1 MPAWHLDECIDRVES
16 QPQNR
21 SGLIILGDEFRL
33 HPPLEFYSNL
43 FKPLVGKSN
52 YDEKEA
58 NKRPKNWMDID
69 HCFWNI
75 MSLLR

>member
-1 MPAWHLDECIDRVES
+1 VPAWHLDECIDRVES

-33 HPPLEFYSNL
+33 HRPLEFNSNF
-43 FKPLVGKSN
+43 FKPLVGKSSC
-52 YDEKEA
+52 DEKEA

-69 HCFWNI
+69 RCFLNF